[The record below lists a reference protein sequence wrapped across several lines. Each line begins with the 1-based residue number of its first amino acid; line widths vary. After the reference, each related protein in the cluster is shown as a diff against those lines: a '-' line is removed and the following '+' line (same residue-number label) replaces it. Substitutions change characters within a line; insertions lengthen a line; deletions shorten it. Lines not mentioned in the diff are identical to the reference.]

1 MKRKKI
7 LFADDNADLVIC
19 LCQIVEEEGH
29 QVKVI
34 FNGKDAYDELLNHN
48 FDIAFIDID
57 MPEMNG
63 IEVLRMASLSDL
75 KTPIIL
81 MTGYRIEQL
90 FSRLLPMSA
99 INLYDT
105 SIEYLEDSLNKESQY
120 GQINISIIQN
130 EDAEMITAGLFDNAD
145 DKKRIKRVN
154 TLQCK
159 NSIDIGYGIN
169 VLMIDTKQPLSY
181 ILGIIQ
187 DNIDQFSTL
196 DEIIIRMNII
206 DKDIEGNSLKSL
218 ATTGCL
224 FKPFDPEDIIK
235 IISDI

>member
-19 LCQIVEEEGH
+19 LCQIVEDEGH

-130 EDAEMITAGLFDNAD
+130 EDAEMITA
-145 DKKRIKRVN
+145 
-154 TLQCK
+154 
-159 NSIDIGYGIN
+159 DIGYGIN

-218 ATTGCL
+218 AITGCL